1 MTKRTRY
8 FMMGSVGILTLGLT
22 VGLAAYYG
30 GIRGFA
36 QHAGPDE
43 LGYVPSDASVVAYA
57 NVQDLMASQFRQH
70 VKALESADQQHG
82 QAELKTATGI
92 DVEHD
97 IDYVVA
103 CMLAPAAG
111 SATDAKSGY
120 VLAHGRFDR
129 PKIEALVREKGGV
142 EQQYHGRTMFV
153 RPADATAAATEGASH
168 EMALTFVNENVVA
181 LGTPGALQKV
191 IDLQTSSVPTVR
203 KNGPLMKMIKG
214 VDSGNAWVVGRFD
227 VLSNQAHLPAEVQSQ
242 IPQLTW
248 FSATGHVNGGLSGTV
263 AVEARD
269 DKAAENLR
277 QVVTGFIALGRMQ
290 AGAKP
295 ELKALVDSIR
305 INPDSGT
312 TVSLS
317 FEVPSAALEALK
329 AAGTAMHRQTK

>member
-36 QHAGPDE
+36 EPAGPDE
-43 LGYVPSDASVVAYA
+43 LGYVPSDAAVVAYA
-57 NVQDLMASQFRQH
+57 NVQELMTSQFRQH
-70 VKALESADQQHG
+70 VKALESADHQHG
-82 QAELKTATGI
+82 QEELKNATGI
-92 DVEHD
+92 NLETD

-103 CMLAPAAG
+103 CMLAPVAG
-111 SATDAKSGY
+111 SGSDAKSGY

-129 PKIEALVREKGGV
+129 PRIEAFVREKGGV
-142 EQQYHGRTMFV
+142 ERDYGGRKMFV
-153 RPADATAAATEGASH
+153 HPSDATGPATGGTSH
-168 EMALTFVNENVVA
+168 DMALTFVNDSVVA
-181 LGTPGALQKV
+181 LGTPAALQKV
-191 IDLQTSSVPTVR
+191 IDLQSLPAQTVR
-203 KNGPLMKMIKG
+203 QNAPLMKMIAG

-227 VLSNQAHLPAEVQSQ
+227 VLSNQAHLPTEVQSQ

-277 QVVTGFIALGRMQ
+277 QVVTGFVALARMQ
-290 AGAKP
+290 TSAKP
-295 ELKALVDSIR
+295 ELQGLVDSIR
-305 INPDSGT
+305 INPDAGT
-312 TVSLS
+312 TVSVS
-317 FEVPSAALEALK
+317 FAVPSAALEALK
-329 AAGTAMHRQTK
+329 AAGTAMHQPKK